1 MDLLNAIIVFSF
13 LEIQSNNVFVDGNPY
28 QDVL

>member
-13 LEIQSNNVFVDGNPY
+13 LEIQSNHVFVDDNPY